1 MATIKKGLAI
11 SGVLIVALLM
21 IKYLMKDVPPSPFA
35 LEISDFLKTN
45 SKSIGSFALVIFLL
59 LILIGLKDW
68 DMNAGENTELEQVV
82 TIEKLTNLDR
92 QKGFCENNKKNSDKL
107 EKKCNDLTKTN
118 CNVVN
123 CCVYLNGNKCVAGDK
138 NGPVFTTDDNDKKID
153 VDTYYF
159 RNKCYGKNC

>member
-35 LEISDFLKTN
+35 LEISEFLKTN

-68 DMNAGENTELEQVV
+68 DMNLAIKDVLWGGSVYFMSAYFGSM
-82 TIEKLTNLDR
+82 LT
-92 QKGFCENNKKNSDKL
+92 
-107 EKKCNDLTKTN
+107 DL
-118 CNVVN
+118 
-123 CCVYLNGNKCVAGDK
+123 YL
-138 NGPVFTTDDNDKKID
+138 
-153 VDTYYF
+153 
-159 RNKCYGKNC
+159 